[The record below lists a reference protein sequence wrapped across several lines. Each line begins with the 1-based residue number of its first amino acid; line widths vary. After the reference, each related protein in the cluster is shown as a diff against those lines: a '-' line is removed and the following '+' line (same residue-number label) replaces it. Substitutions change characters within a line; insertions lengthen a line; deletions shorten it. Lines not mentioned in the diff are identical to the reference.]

1 LEGQGKEAGAS
12 VSPVALEMNTEERI
26 LGELKKLIQDEQA
39 LRIRLFKERAMPAT
53 EKGLLLKQLNEIE
66 LQKKVK
72 GQTLFRMGVSQ
83 IRIRSILFGD

>member
-1 LEGQGKEAGAS
+1 M
-12 VSPVALEMNTEERI
+12 SPVALEMNTEER
-26 LGELKKLIQDEQA
+26 LLEELKKLLRQEEL
-39 LRIRLFKERAMPAT
+39 LRIKLFKTKGITSIERAVA
-53 EKGLLLKQLNEIE
+53 LKQLNEIE

>member
-1 LEGQGKEAGAS
+1 
-12 VSPVALEMNTEERI
+12 MNTEDRLLE
-26 LGELKKLIQDEQA
+26 ELKKLLQQEEL
-39 LRIRLFKERAMPAT
+39 LRIKLFKTKGITSVERAT
-53 EKGLLLKQLNEIE
+53 VLKQLNEIE